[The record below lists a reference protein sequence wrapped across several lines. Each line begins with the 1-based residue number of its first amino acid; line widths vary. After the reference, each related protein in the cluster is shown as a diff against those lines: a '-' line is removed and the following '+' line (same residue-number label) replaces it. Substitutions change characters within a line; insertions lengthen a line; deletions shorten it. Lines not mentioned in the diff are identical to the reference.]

1 MHFQS
6 SAELLRITQLQCPYP
21 QLEVGGHTL
30 PRIEVF
36 QLTLLDEAI
45 ALVHA
50 LGADGLDLEGDRSL
64 NVCHGHDDLLV
75 IAVEHLPESR
85 VVSSS
90 IMKGAGLA
98 FGMRV
103 LACSFE

>member
-1 MHFQS
+1 M
-6 SAELLRITQLQCPYP
+6 IPYP

-30 PRIEVF
+30 PRIEVI
-36 QLTLLDEAI
+36 QLTFLDEAI
-45 ALVHA
+45 FVVHA

-64 NVCHGHDDLLV
+64 SVREGHDDLLV
-75 IAVEHLPESR
+75 IAVEHLRERR

-90 IMKGAGLA
+90 IAKGAGLA

-103 LACSFE
+103 LACSLSEGV